1 MNVAQEPAAVSPIRS
16 VMRVVRNQLGRD
28 KWDYPAGYSG
38 PRPTRI
44 AHRPKLHSTAFPR
57 TVAPTDSM
65 WLDLPSDQVRQDPR
79 FTSATPHEQDAIEHY
94 HREGWWRVDSLFSP
108 DELDR
113 VFARYQ
119 AARDGGQILEGTMQ
133 RRHLNPQRY
142 VPEINELFA
151 DQRLAHWVDLFMGRA
166 SVPFQ
171 TIVGE
176 WGTAQEIHT
185 DAIHQT
191 TFPLGFHVSAWL
203 ACEDIAVDAGP
214 LFYYPRSHRLPY
226 VLADDCGISDAQ
238 GDTGFDGLLHRWFN
252 ADPSGHQAAAPDA
265 QYRTKYVPHI
275 EAVVAQH
282 GLHRELFLARK
293 GDVLIWH
300 HNLLH
305 GGSQILNPALTRRAM
320 ALFFYGRGALHYHDL
335 SGDRA
340 ASDS

>member
-1 MNVAQEPAAVSPIRS
+1 
-16 VMRVVRNQLGRD
+16 
-28 KWDYPAGYSG
+28 
-38 PRPTRI
+38 
-44 AHRPKLHSTAFPR
+44 
-57 TVAPTDSM
+57 M
-65 WLDLPSDQVRQDPR
+65 WLDLPPDQVRQDLR

-119 AARDGGQILEGTMQ
+119 AARDGGRILEGTML

-226 VLADDCGISDAQ
+226 VLATDCGISDAQ
-238 GDTGFDGLLHRWFN
+238 GDTGV
-252 ADPSGHQAAAPDA
+252 
-265 QYRTKYVPHI
+265 QYRHKYVPHI

-282 GLHRELFLARK
+282 ALHRELFIARK

-305 GGSQILNPALTRRAM
+305 GGSEILNPALTRRAM
-320 ALFFYGRGALHYHDL
+320 ALFFYGSGALHYHDL